1 MDGVAPA
8 LRAGW
13 LYFLRANGSSCPREW
28 LSRDAFYSILLLSCV
43 FFKSLAFYMCFSRIG
58 S

>member
-28 LSRDAFYSILLLSCV
+28 LSRDAFYRQETLPAFPEPIALPV
-43 FFKSLAFYMCFSRIG
+43 TLA
-58 S
+58 